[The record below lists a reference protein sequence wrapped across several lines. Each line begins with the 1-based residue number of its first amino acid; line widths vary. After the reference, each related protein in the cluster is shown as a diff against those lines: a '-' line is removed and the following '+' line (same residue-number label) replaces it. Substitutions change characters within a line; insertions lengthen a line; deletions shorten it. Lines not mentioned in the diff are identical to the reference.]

1 MSNTNSAL
9 FLRFSDQSI
18 LADNNEPSRY
28 IHASSGKLV
37 LLDGDGNEIEVGMFQ
52 TLLVDVYSAVND
64 NESVWDVFNSE
75 STTQHFYENLYDLE
89 ATDNFEQTV
98 LDTAFGKDNCGF
110 QPNLAIIDRLVVY
123 SAWRGQNFGAL
134 AIQGLIQRLRASAS
148 LVAIKPFPLQFESE
162 YLDGP
167 HTWDDELSEAYQKWQ
182 LDNFSDN
189 QEEATARLSQ
199 FYAKQGF
206 RNIQGTDYWVRNI
219 E

>member
-18 LADNNEPSRY
+18 LADDNEPSRY
-28 IHASSGKLV
+28 IQASSGKLV
-37 LLDGDGNEIEVGMFQ
+37 LLDDDGNEVEVGIFQ
-52 TLLVDVYSAVND
+52 TLLVDICSAVND
-64 NESVWDVFNSE
+64 NESVCDVFDTE
-75 STTQHFYENLYDLE
+75 STALHFYENLYDQK
-89 ATDNFEQTV
+89 AADNFDETV
-98 LDTAFGKDNCGF
+98 LDTAFGKDNHGF

-134 AIQGLIQRLRASAS
+134 AIQGLIQRLRASAK
-148 LVAIKPFPLQFESE
+148 LVAIKIFPLQFESE

-167 HTWDDELSEAYQKWQ
+167 DTWDDELSEAYQKWR
-182 LDNFSDN
+182 LDDFSDN
-189 QEEATARLSQ
+189 QEEATARLSH